1 MKHLK
6 TYEQNINYPKYIVWR
21 RPSNYLMVFQIL
33 EISRNDYETN
43 IKTIYGY
50 PPLSPLLDETSIW
63 VLTEELFNS
72 KSNIYQSDDLQEII
86 NELPILYDA
95 NKYNL

>member
-6 TYEQNINYPKYIVWR
+6 TYEKNINYPKYIVC
-21 RPSNYLMVFQIL
+21 NYLMVFQIL

-50 PPLSPLLDETSIW
+50 PPLGPLLDETSIW

-86 NELPILYDA
+86 NELPILYDTY
-95 NKYNL
+95 KYNL